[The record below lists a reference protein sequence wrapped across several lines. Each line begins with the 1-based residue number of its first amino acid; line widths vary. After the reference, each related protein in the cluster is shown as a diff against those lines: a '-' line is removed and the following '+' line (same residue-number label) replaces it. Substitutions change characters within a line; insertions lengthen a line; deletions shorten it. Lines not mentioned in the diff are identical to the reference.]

1 MTRYIIAIFIGSGLG
16 GVCRFL
22 LTDVVNKLFSKSL
35 VSRSSVLAEFPWGTF
50 AVNIIGCFLIGL
62 IYGLMDKH
70 VILSQ
75 ETKLLL
81 TTGFCGGLTTF
92 STFSHENLL
101 LFNANNHVTLI
112 IYAVVSLIIGF
123 GFAWLGHLIVK

>member
-1 MTRYIIAIFIGSGLG
+1 MWYIIAIFIGSGLG
-16 GVCRFL
+16 GVCRYL
-22 LTDVVNKLFSKSL
+22 LSNAVNGLL
-35 VSRSSVLAEFPWGTF
+35 SRSAIPRSTILAEFPWGTF

-62 IYGLMDKH
+62 IYGLVDRNIIM
-70 VILSQ
+70 SQ

-101 LFNANNHVTLI
+101 LFNGNNHITLI
-112 IYAVVSLIIGF
+112 VYAIVSLIIGF
-123 GFAWLGHLIVK
+123 SCAWLGNAIVAK

>member
-1 MTRYIIAIFIGSGLG
+1 MLKLAFVVFMGSGIG

-22 LTDVVNKLFSKSL
+22 LSDVVNRFFSKSCQHSVIL
-35 VSRSSVLAEFPWGTF
+35 SSFPWGTF
-50 AVNIIGCFLIGL
+50 FVNIIGCFIIGL
-62 IYGLMDKH
+62 IYGLVDKN
-70 VILSQ
+70 IIMSQ

-101 LFNANNHVTLI
+101 LFHDSNHITLI
-112 IYAVVSLIIGF
+112 IYAVLSLIVGF
-123 GFAWLGHLIVK
+123 TFAWLGHLTVR